1 MPAGQDGFLEDLL
14 AQYQRQRSALAEL
27 HQRMQQVSATAL
39 SPRRELSV
47 TYSHS
52 GGVTDIKFLNSA
64 YRRLAP
70 NELSDLIMATVREA
84 KDKAATEA
92 AEVIAPAVPNGLNPQ
107 DLVRGKLG
115 ADALM
120 PADGPRLPQIV
131 REQLERRS

>member
-14 AQYQRQRSALAEL
+14 AQYQQQRSALADL
-27 HQRMQQVSATAL
+27 HRRMQEVSATAV

-47 TYSHS
+47 TYRHA
-52 GGVTDIKFLNSA
+52 GGLTDIKFLNSA

-92 AEVIAPAVPNGLNPQ
+92 AEIIAPTVPNGLNPQ

-115 ADALM
+115 TDALM
-120 PADGPRLPQIV
+120 PPDGPRLPQIV
-131 REQLERRS
+131 REQLERS

>member
-27 HQRMQQVSATAL
+27 HTRMRQVSATAI

-52 GGVTDIKFLNSA
+52 GGITDLKFLNSA

-84 KDKAATEA
+84 KDQAATEA
-92 AEVIAPAVPNGLNPQ
+92 AELMAPLVPNGLNPQ

-115 ADALM
+115 TDALM
-120 PADGPRLPQIV
+120 PPEGPRLPQIV